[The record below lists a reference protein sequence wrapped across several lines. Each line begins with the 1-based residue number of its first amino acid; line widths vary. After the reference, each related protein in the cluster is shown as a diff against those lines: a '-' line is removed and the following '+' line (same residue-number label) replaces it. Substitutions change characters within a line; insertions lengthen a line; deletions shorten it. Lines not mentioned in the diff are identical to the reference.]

1 MWLQAAKVVAVDV
14 VDIVGERNKFC
25 KDLYTLWLGKIH
37 WLSQYYGEITRSLNI
52 YYSTNYLDIQHLIAW
67 KLQKLQI

>member
-14 VDIVGERNKFC
+14 VDIVGERINFAKIC
-25 KDLYTLWLGKIH
+25 TLCDLGKIH